1 LTKLY
6 AQERELSRP
15 VLDELM
21 DDDAQI
27 RLWIEQLKQG
37 DSTAAHR
44 LWDRYHHR
52 LVGLARKKLRDSP
65 RRVMDEEDVAQNA
78 FVSFCDS
85 AQAGMFPDLNDE
97 SNLWPLL
104 VIITARKAATQRLH
118 ERRAKRG
125 GGRVRSETS
134 GDGDS
139 EFAQTATREPT
150 PDEVAEFSAELE
162 SFMDRLE
169 DPIHRVMLLWK
180 LEERTNQE
188 IARHLDCSL
197 SGVERK
203 LREIRRLL
211 EVDLAGGQRDAAT

>member
-1 LTKLY
+1 M
-6 AQERELSRP
+6 E
-15 VLDELM
+15 
-21 DDDAQI
+21 DDAQLS
-27 RLWIEQLKQG
+27 LWIRQLKEG
-37 DSTAAHR
+37 DSTAAQR

-52 LVGLARKKLRDSP
+52 LVGLARKKLRDAP
-65 RRVMDEEDVAQNA
+65 RSAMDEEDVAQNA

-85 AQAGMFPDLNDE
+85 AQAGMFPDISDE
-97 SNLWPLL
+97 NNLWPLL

-125 GGRVRSETS
+125 GGRVRSEAS
-134 GDGDS
+134 CDGDS
-139 EFAQTATREPT
+139 EFSRTATTEPA
-150 PDEVAEFSAELE
+150 PEEIAVFSAELE
-162 SFMDRLE
+162 RFMDRLE

-211 EVDLAGGQRDAAT
+211 EIDLADGKSQARRDLK